1 MKNSWLW
8 NHCTSLAALRSIIC
22 PFISP
27 EPSDLSS
34 ESESASDSEQHDSDD
49 ATNIPDDYEDLLP
62 TARQSMNSLNM
73 TLSYLIYNQW
83 DQTKYLKRLEKLS
96 T

>member
-1 MKNSWLW
+1 ML
-8 NHCTSLAALRSIIC
+8 LASLRSIIC

-27 EPSDLSS
+27 EPSDSSS
-34 ESESASDSEQHDSDD
+34 EFESASDSEQQHDSDN
-49 ATNIPDDYEDLLP
+49 AANIPNDYEDLLP

-83 DQTKYLKRLEKLS
+83 DQTKYLKSLEKLS